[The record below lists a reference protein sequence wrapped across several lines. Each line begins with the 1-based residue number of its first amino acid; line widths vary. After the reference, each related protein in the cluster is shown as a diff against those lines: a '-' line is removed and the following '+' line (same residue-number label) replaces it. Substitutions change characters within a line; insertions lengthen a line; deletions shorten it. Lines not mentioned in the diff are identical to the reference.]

1 MTMSRILTAPVVVML
16 VVLPL
21 SVAVATPDGEAQAEV
36 AVTQAFKL
44 EKPEDLASVKGLFY
58 PGFACPIMVELDAGM
73 LSMLTP
79 LLEQLLQG
87 NADMPEPLDNLGKML
102 EKMGP
107 EARQVLR
114 QVLLREVLANL
125 RGAALA
131 IQTPR
136 SGEVNVAKVSTFYL
150 QRALATGWQ
159 KCLGIGQGKGPSI
172 ALFQLPTPIPAGG
185 SPKAPRGLVL
195 VVVGPQQ
202 VIAVGLLGQLD
213 LGKLLPLI
221 RMLGKR

>member
-1 MTMSRILTAPVVVML
+1 MNGKLNAAVVVML

-21 SVAVATPDGEAQAEV
+21 SVVAAAPVTAVQAEGAVAQAL
-36 AVTQAFKL
+36 KL
-44 EKPEDLASVKGLFY
+44 DKPEDLATVKGLSY

-87 NADMPEPLDNLGKML
+87 KEGMPEPLGNLGKML
-102 EKMGP
+102 EKMTP

-125 RGAALA
+125 KGVALA
-131 IQTPR
+131 IQAPR
-136 SGEVNVAKVSTFYL
+136 SGEVNVPKVSSFYL
-150 QRALATGWQ
+150 QRATAAGWKQ
-159 KCLGIGQGKGPSI
+159 CLGIAQGDGSI
-172 ALFQLPTPIPAGG
+172 ALFQLPTPISADG
-185 SPKAPRGLVL
+185 SPEPPRGLVL
-195 VVVGPQQ
+195 VVAAPQQ

-213 LGKLLPLI
+213 LSKLLPLMA
-221 RMLGKR
+221 MLK

>member
-1 MTMSRILTAPVVVML
+1 MSRTLTAAVVIML

-21 SVAVATPDGEAQAEV
+21 SVVVAAPGGEAEASGAVSQAL
-36 AVTQAFKL
+36 KL
-44 EKPEDLASVKGLFY
+44 EKPEDLATVKGLSY

-87 NADMPEPLDNLGKML
+87 KAGMPEPLGNLGKML
-102 EKMGP
+102 EKMTP

-125 RGAALA
+125 KGVALA

-136 SGEVNVAKVSTFYL
+136 SGEINMPKVSTYYL
-150 QRALATGWQ
+150 QRALAAGWKQ
-159 KCLGIGQGKGPSI
+159 CLGVSQGPGQSI

-185 SPKAPRGLVL
+185 TPEPPRGLV
-195 VVVGPQQ
+195 VVVVAPQQ
-202 VIAVGLLGQLD
+202 VIAVGLLGPLD
-213 LGKLLPLI
+213 LGKLLPLMG
-221 RMLGKR
+221 MLGKR

>member
-1 MTMSRILTAPVVVML
+1 MNSKLTAAVVVML

-21 SVAVATPDGEAQAEV
+21 SVVVAAPSGEAHAEAAVAQAL
-36 AVTQAFKL
+36 KL
-44 EKPEDLASVKGLFY
+44 DKPEDLVTVQGLSY

-87 NADMPEPLDNLGKML
+87 KAGMPEPLGNLGKML
-102 EKMGP
+102 EKMTP
-107 EARQVLR
+107 EARQMLR

-125 RGAALA
+125 KGVALA
-131 IQTPR
+131 IQAPR
-136 SGEVNVAKVSTFYL
+136 SGEVNVPKVSSFYL
-150 QRALATGWQ
+150 QRATAAGW
-159 KCLGIGQGKGPSI
+159 KPCLGISQGPGQSI

-185 SPKAPRGLVL
+185 SPQPPGGLVL
-195 VVVGPQQ
+195 VVAGPQQ
-202 VIAVGLLGQLD
+202 VITAGLLGQLD

-221 RMLGKR
+221 AMLGRM